1 MMKSQIGLGILSI
14 PTAFN
19 ALGMVPG
26 VIVLVG
32 IAVIT
37 TWSGYIIGR
46 FKLNHREVYGIDDAA
61 TLMFGPI
68 GRWFLSVVFCL
79 CRFSNPFSPGVSST
93 DYDNKDYI
101 FVSASGILGI
111 SIGLN
116 SVSTHGLCTAVFAVI
131 AAILGLATASIRT
144 LGRVT
149 WLAWIGLPSVIISGE
164 SKVGSEETM

>member
-1 MMKSQIGLGILSI
+1 MKSQIGLGILSI

-32 IAVIT
+32 IAAIT

-61 TLMFGPI
+61 TLMFGRI
-68 GRWFLSVVFCL
+68 GRWILSVVFCL
-79 CRFSNPFSPGVSST
+79 CMFPGPFSPSLPFT
-93 DYDNKDYI
+93 DSKDYI

-116 SVSTHGLCTAVFAVI
+116 SVSTHGLCTAIFAVI

-164 SKVGSEETM
+164 SKVESGEKR